1 MYRSREC
8 ENSISGMQYNN
19 VFNSLIHHQKE
30 FLLGKAKLSSA
41 EFWCSNLFPSTFDSF
56 LSIPLPEYCQYN
68 LFGEYDHRDSVLG
81 LVIHWNQEAILIKSS
96 IPRYKSV
103 QSADCAALRS
113 RTFPGLSNLIFF
125 SGVVSSEWFLLR
137 LNSGTTFTSDQG

>member
-96 IPRYKSV
+96 IVNFILNGFYKS
-103 QSADCAALRS
+103 QRERNQIYTKRARTSS
-113 RTFPGLSNLIFF
+113 R
-125 SGVVSSEWFLLR
+125 
-137 LNSGTTFTSDQG
+137 FTL